1 MVRIPLCN
9 STRFGRGQSLV
20 SAGLNNSPEGL
31 KNSAIASSDRA
42 SILKQYIT
50 YGQGSAIGAKMSSG
64 SGLTP
69 KSRNSLD
76 GRGLGFHRLFRIGK
90 LKNLDPLFGFYLPP
104 QTGAPNHRRNRSH

>member
-64 SGLTP
+64 SDRASILKQYITYGQGSAIGAKMSSGSGLTP
-69 KSRNSLD
+69 KSRQFS
-76 GRGLGFHRLFRIGK
+76 
-90 LKNLDPLFGFYLPP
+90 
-104 QTGAPNHRRNRSH
+104 RRAR

>member
-50 YGQGSAIGAKMSSG
+50 YGQGSAVGAKMSSG

-69 KSRNSLD
+69 KSRQFSRRARAGLQQMLSNRIEI
-76 GRGLGFHRLFRIGK
+76 GR
-90 LKNLDPLFGFYLPP
+90 
-104 QTGAPNHRRNRSH
+104 ASRRER